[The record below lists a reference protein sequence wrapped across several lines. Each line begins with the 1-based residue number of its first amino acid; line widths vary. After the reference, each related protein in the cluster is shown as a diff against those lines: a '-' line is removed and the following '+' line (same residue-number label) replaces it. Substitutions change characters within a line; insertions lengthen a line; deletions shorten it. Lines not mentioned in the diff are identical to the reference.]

1 MSCHGQK
8 VGDDRRMWKKQH
20 FHWSKYRCLLLKGS
34 SKNQKRAPSSVLK
47 NLDNLGDLAG
57 LATEDAEKELLK
69 LLQILNA
76 MPQGTPSDAKKLS
89 AKFAESLGL

>member
-1 MSCHGQK
+1 
-8 VGDDRRMWKKQH
+8 
-20 FHWSKYRCLLLKGS
+20 LKILG
-34 SKNQKRAPSSVLK
+34 
-47 NLDNLGDLAG
+47 NLGDLAG

>member
-1 MSCHGQK
+1 
-8 VGDDRRMWKKQH
+8 
-20 FHWSKYRCLLLKGS
+20 
-34 SKNQKRAPSSVLK
+34 LK
-47 NLDNLGDLAG
+47 NLGNLGDLAG

-89 AKFAESLGL
+89 AKFAEFLGLCEIFEGMGGRHMQLMDLMARKF